1 MTDRSPRRKGGVQV
15 RWSESNRRAFKNGLW
30 PIIAVLALLNVAVLA
45 LRVSAHGTGWTIAAA
60 VVFTAGAVAG
70 ALGKLP
76 VRRNR
81 TTK

>member
-1 MTDRSPRRKGGVQV
+1 V

-30 PIIAVLALLNVAVLA
+30 PIFAVLALLNAVVLV
-45 LRVSAHGTGWTIAAA
+45 LRVSAHDTGWTIALPIATVVVLTAA
-60 VVFTAGAVAG
+60 AVAG